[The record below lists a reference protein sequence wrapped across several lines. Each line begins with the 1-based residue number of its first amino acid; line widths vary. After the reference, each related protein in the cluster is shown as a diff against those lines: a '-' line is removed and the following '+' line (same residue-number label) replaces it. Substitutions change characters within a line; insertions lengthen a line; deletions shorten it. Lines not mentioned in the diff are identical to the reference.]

1 MLNQVMSKND
11 VCLKDI
17 EIVTPEEKHKIL
29 YDFNNTK
36 VDYPKDKTIVDLFEE
51 QVKKT
56 PDNIAV
62 VFEDQKLT
70 YKELNEKANQLAHYM
85 HLQNIQH
92 GDIVGI
98 YLNKSLEVIVS
109 MFAILKLGASFLPL
123 DLDYP
128 KERLNYI
135 LGNSEPKLIL
145 SSRNINKK
153 IKNPYL
159 GKKLHVSVN
168 TFPICNII

>member
-1 MLNQVMSKND
+1 M
-11 VCLKDI
+11 
-17 EIVTPEEKHKIL
+17 
-29 YDFNNTK
+29 
-36 VDYPKDKTIVDLFEE
+36 
-51 QVKKT
+51 
-56 PDNIAV
+56 
-62 VFEDQKLT
+62 
-70 YKELNEKANQLAHYM
+70 NEKANQLAHYM

-153 IKNPYL
+153 INFKTKLFISRKLLLYKPYRLIPPVLMISFSIIFLLLSLTIKNYSIVNDSIKNNIKYNIYL
-159 GKKLHVSVN
+159 SYINNPV
-168 TFPICNII
+168 